1 MTPSSETLA
10 LGLAVAGIMALVVVR
25 FPANLLSILGVPRL
39 SPSEQGLLA
48 AATAM
53 AVIGLALLEAG
64 DGPLLVASRAILAG
78 AVVGIMFYDW
88 RYLIIPDVLSAMVV
102 LAAILAAGP
111 KGQVMS
117 GLVGAVICAG
127 LLALV
132 ARAWKSIRGI
142 EGLGFG
148 DVKLAG
154 ALGLLL
160 GAQIGLWAIA
170 AASISASLWSLWRL
184 RKGTPDEPLKI
195 PLGAFLGLSGLLFSV
210 VVSP

>member
-1 MTPSSETLA
+1 MTPSFETLA
-10 LGLAVAGIMALVVVR
+10 VGLAIAGIMALVVVR

-39 SPSEQGLLA
+39 SRSEQSLLA
-48 AATAM
+48 GATTMAA
-53 AVIGLALLEAG
+53 IGIALLKPG
-64 DGPLLVASRAILAG
+64 DGPLLVASRAILTG

-88 RYLIIPDVLSAMVV
+88 RYLIIPDVLSAMIV
-102 LAAILAAGP
+102 LAALLAVGP

-117 GLVGAVICAG
+117 GLAGAAICAG

-170 AASISASLWSLWRL
+170 AASISASLWALWRL
-184 RKGTPDEPLKI
+184 RKGAPDVPLKI
-195 PLGAFLGLSGLLFSV
+195 PLGAFLGLSGLFFSV
-210 VVSP
+210 MVSP